1 MHVCVREIDRER
13 RNPSYLLRAFA
24 SCSRWWLQST
34 KSHREIQSHPVY
46 RSKIAVRTRAERYQ
60 RRIQIRAVY
69 CHVMFKEEKREECQS
84 HEDYNTPRARLRRES
99 FPNQQSFRGFL
110 VPQSLPFCSSRPSVA
125 LELNPVAPPME
136 AAERRPVRPR
146 RFGRRRSSFFV
157 FWPRTMLVFAFAFV

>member
-46 RSKIAVRTRAERYQ
+46 RSKIAVRTRAGRYQ

-69 CHVMFKEEKREECQS
+69 CHVMFKGDKREECQS
-84 HEDYNTPRARLRRES
+84 HEDYDTPRARLKRKIS
-99 FPNQQSFRGFL
+99 PTFL
-110 VPQSLPFCSSRPSVA
+110 GDFFFQFLPFCSSRPSVA

-136 AAERRPVRPR
+136 AAERRPVRPM
-146 RFGRRRSSFFV
+146 RFGRRSLFFV
-157 FWPRTMLVFAFAFV
+157 FWPRTVLFSIVFLKWILE